1 VHLNDYVIRIKTL
14 ENGFMV
20 EVPDME
26 AIKKKYK
33 DAEKQKNG
41 MSSVYTGDLTES
53 YAAKSVAEVLK
64 LVKAALSQIPE
75 SDYAAA
81 FEEATTKGT

>member
-1 VHLNDYVIRIKTL
+1 MSYNSDYVIRIKPL

-26 AIKKKYK
+26 EIKKKQAAAK
-33 DAEKQKNG
+33 KSGN
-41 MSSVYTGDLTES
+41 MSPYLGDCTES

-64 LVKAALSQIPE
+64 LVKAALGQIPE
-75 SDYAAA
+75 ADYAAA